1 MEPKLHHFFRVL
13 PDEMTYHKDRFFVA
27 EGAKVTMV
35 KFVGAYHGDQ
45 ILTNE
50 VEVIARGVELGKV
63 ARFLVRCGDQE
74 TDLVMDLE
82 TCRYEAERNIKTK
95 LGDVELLFDA
105 DFTIEQK
112 EAA

>member
-1 MEPKLHHFFRVL
+1 METKLHHLFRVL
-13 PDEMTYHKDRFFVA
+13 PDEMTYHKDRFFVN
-27 EGAKVTMV
+27 EGAQVTMV
-35 KFVGAYHGDQ
+35 KFVGAYHGEN

-50 VEVIARGVELGKV
+50 VDVIARGVELGKV

-74 TDLVMDLE
+74 ADLVMDLV
-82 TCRYEAERNIKTK
+82 TCRYEADRNIKTK

-105 DFTIEQK
+105 DFAIEQK